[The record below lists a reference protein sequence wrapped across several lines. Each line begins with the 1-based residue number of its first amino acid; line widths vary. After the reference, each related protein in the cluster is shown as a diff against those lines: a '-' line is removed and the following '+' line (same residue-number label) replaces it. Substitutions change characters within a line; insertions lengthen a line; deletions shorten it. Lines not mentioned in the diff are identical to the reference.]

1 MKEKV
6 QYVKLNAVLCYSIH
20 GNNISY
26 NTKYAKW
33 IFSSEL
39 VVDFK

>member
-1 MKEKV
+1 MKEKSSER
-6 QYVKLNAVLCYSIH
+6 KAECSAVYSIY

-33 IFSSEL
+33 FFSSEL